1 MSNDLYTVFIKG
13 KKVYSNL
20 SSEEYMDIMENLSV
34 EFYQTGSP
42 RPNDIETKIFSNS
55 TGASKWQNQK

>member
-20 SSEEYMDIMENLSV
+20 SSEEYMDIMEDLSV

-42 RPNDIETKIFSNS
+42 RPSDIETKIFNPSQG
-55 TGASKWQNQK
+55 TYT